1 MRRPSWRLIL
11 GTISFAVLSSGCG
24 SVYYA
29 INVNAAEAKLEQ
41 AREMGAEKGAPYE
54 YYYAKEHL
62 HEARVHAS
70 EASYGD
76 AANMAETAETYAQK
90 AIDKL
95 SGAKRGADDSDKDDK
110 DKEKDK
116 DKEENSGWK

>member
-1 MRRPSWRLIL
+1 MRRLLLATVCLAMLP
-11 GTISFAVLSSGCG
+11 GCG

-41 AREMGAEKGAPYE
+41 AREMGAEKAAPYE

-90 AIDKL
+90 AIDKV
-95 SGAKRGADDSDKDDK
+95 SSTKRGTDEPDR

-116 DKEENSGWK
+116 EESGWEK